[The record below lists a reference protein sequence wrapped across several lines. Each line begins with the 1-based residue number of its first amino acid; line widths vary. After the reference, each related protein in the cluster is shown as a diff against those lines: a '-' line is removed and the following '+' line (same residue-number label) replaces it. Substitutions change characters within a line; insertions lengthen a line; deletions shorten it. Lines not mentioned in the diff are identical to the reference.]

1 MNGLTF
7 TAIDFETANT
17 ERVSACS
24 VGLCVVD
31 NGIITNT
38 KSFLVRPP
46 EEACWFDD
54 INVSIHGITFGNVK
68 NCGFFCDIWPS
79 IEPMLK
85 DRVLAAHNM
94 PFDKSVLTRLMER
107 YAISPVHAGTIC
119 TLRLSKRI
127 LPGFDNYKLDTVC
140 RKTGV
145 KMNGKH
151 HDAGA
156 DAAACANI
164 LLCMAEKKKFW
175 DIGEV
180 MAFLNLKQPAVK
192 SPKPV
197 IKPAASTLWRP
208 GMGSVSVAAPRPV
221 QVCTAAENEQLPES
235 VFGNTDDMYIFDS
248 ELDVLAERPGDGND
262 GLPTA
267 KQLSYMKYLR
277 KQYSSSITKADISSK
292 QNATIWISE
301 IVSKNKGGHCR

>member
-7 TAIDFETANT
+7 TAIDFETANS
-17 ERVSACS
+17 ERISACS
-24 VGLCVVD
+24 VGICVVD

-38 KSFLVRPP
+38 KSFLIRPP

-54 INVSIHGITFGNVK
+54 INVSIHGITFDNVK

-85 DRVLAAHNM
+85 DRILAAHNM

-119 TLRLSKRI
+119 TLRLSKRV

-140 RKTGV
+140 RKTGI

-151 HDAGA
+151 HDAET
-156 DAAACANI
+156 DATTCANI
-164 LLCMAEKKKFW
+164 LLCLAEKKKFW
-175 DIGEV
+175 DVNEA
-180 MAFLNLKQPAVK
+180 MAYLNLKQPSVK
-192 SPKPV
+192 TPKPV
-197 IKPAASTLWRP
+197 IQPEAGTLWRP
-208 GMGSVSVAAPRPV
+208 GMGSIAPAVR
-221 QVCTAAENEQLPES
+221 QSAQTCTAVKNEKLPENI
-235 VFGNTDDMYIFDS
+235 FGDTSDMYIFDS
-248 ELDVLAERPGDGND
+248 ELDRLAERQGDGND

-277 KQYSSSITKADISSK
+277 KQYSLIITKADISSK
-292 QNATIWISE
+292 QRAMKWISE
-301 IVSKNKGGHCR
+301 AIEKNQSSRCR